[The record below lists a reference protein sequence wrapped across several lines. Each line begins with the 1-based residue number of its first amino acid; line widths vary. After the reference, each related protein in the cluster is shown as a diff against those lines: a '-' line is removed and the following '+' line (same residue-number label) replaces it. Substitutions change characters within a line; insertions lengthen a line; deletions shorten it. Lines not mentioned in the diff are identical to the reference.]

1 MRYGTVSGRQW
12 WPRTHVLGGQHVVAA
27 IHQDAEFDVTPAVGG
42 VDIVL
47 AIDPPPSFG
56 EKIHE
61 AKGAVAEVERRY
73 LRLERLHQ
81 VSLGGRIGCS
91 ARQLRSE
98 CSGLI
103 PLAQ

>member
-1 MRYGTVSGRQW
+1 MRHGTVSGCQRR
-12 WPRTHVLGGQHVVAA
+12 PRTDVLGGQQVVAA
-27 IHQDAEFDVTPAVGG
+27 IHQDAEFDVTSAIGG
-42 VDIVL
+42 VHLVL
-47 AIDPPPSFG
+47 AINPPPSFG
-56 EKIHE
+56 EKIYE
-61 AKGAVAEVERRY
+61 AKSVVAEVERRY
-73 LRLERLHQ
+73 LRFERLQQ